1 MKDTGARLTRDTVLR
16 AALDLLDEVGIDALS
31 TRRLAERLGVQSP
44 TLYWHFRNKG
54 ELLEA
59 MSDAI
64 MFERRQAS
72 LPQPGDAWDTWL
84 AANARNFRAALL
96 AYRDGARLHAGT
108 RPRAGDFGAIE
119 SKLAVLCDAGFTP
132 EQAVDVMFALG
143 RFVVGWVL
151 EEQAEPEGAPAA
163 EDWPDPAAYPRV
175 AQGWA
180 ALRARSRDEVFERAI
195 ALIVDGARAQ
205 LAAQR
210 AG

>member
-16 AALDLLDEVGIDALS
+16 AALELLDEVGIDALS

-54 ELLEA
+54 ELLDA
-59 MSDAI
+59 MAEAI
-64 MFERRQAS
+64 MLERRRAS
-72 LPQPGDAWDTWL
+72 LPQPGDAWDAWL
-84 AANARNFRAALL
+84 VANACNFRAALL

-108 RPRAGDFGAIE
+108 RPRGAHFDGIE
-119 SKLAVLCDAGFTP
+119 RKLALLCDAGFTP
-132 EQAVDVMFALG
+132 EQAIDLMFAIG

-151 EEQAEPEGAPAA
+151 EEQAEPARAPDADA
-163 EDWPDPAAYPRV
+163 PDPATHPRV

-180 ALRARSRDEVFERAI
+180 ALHARSPDDAFERGI
-195 ALIVDGARAQ
+195 ALLVDGARAQ
-205 LAAQR
+205 LAARR

>member
-31 TRRLAERLGVQSP
+31 TRRLAERLGVRSP
-44 TLYWHFRNKG
+44 TFYWHFRNKG

-64 MFERRQAS
+64 MSERRQAS
-72 LPQPGDAWDTWL
+72 LPQPGDAWDAWL

-108 RPRAGDFGAIE
+108 RPRAGDFDAIE
-119 SKLAVLCDAGFTP
+119 RKLAVLCDAGFAP

-151 EEQAEPEGAPAA
+151 EEQAEPEGATDA
-163 EDWPDPAAYPRV
+163 DMPDPAAYPRI

-180 ALRARSRDEVFERAI
+180 ALRARSRDDAFERAI
-195 ALIVDGARAQ
+195 ALVVDGARAQ
-205 LAAQR
+205 LAARR